1 MNLKLVSLGMAVIVS
16 VIGFFIQRTLSSID
30 QNIVELKVEMQ
41 KRSEI
46 IANHETRLQILEK
59 FNLGK

>member
-1 MNLKLVSLGMAVIVS
+1 MNLKLVSFGMAVIVS